1 MEEYTGTRKFNNCFV
16 CSPTNPYGLHLT
28 NSYVN
33 GRSHMELMPKP
44 DMEGLTG
51 LMHGG
56 FSLMLMDEIMYYAV
70 EGIGVDCVTLHSECD
85 FLNPAILDHRMI
97 AEGWVER
104 RDRKKIFTK
113 GELRDAE
120 TGKVIVSA
128 SGLYYQVDMNAFLP
142 GQNPESDTSKPKSGL
157 SKSSASS
164 VDDPAAAADA
174 SGDRADTFVPKVP
187 VPTRNRD

>member
-33 GRSHMELMPKP
+33 GRSHMELTPKP

-104 RDRKKIFTK
+104 RDRKKIFTR

-128 SGLYYQVDMNAFLP
+128 SGLYYQVDMKDFLP
-142 GQNPESDTSKPKSGL
+142 GKNPESGTPDSR
-157 SKSSASS
+157 SASENPE
-164 VDDPAAAADA
+164 PAADDA
-174 SGDRADTFVPKVP
+174 SGDHADTFVPKVP